1 MRLLAETGQIDQ
13 APRPESAMPLWKLRP
28 LDLSDPNWE
37 ASSHRG
43 VVIVRAPDEETARDE
58 AERAF
63 GVKTRFSP
71 GERAKA
77 PPWKRASLVSAARI
91 WDQRYEE
98 DGPTEVLEPAFTLP
112 PA

>member
-43 VVIVRAPDEETARDE
+43 VVIVRAPDEETARVRREDPLQPGRAREGAALE
-58 AERAF
+58 ARLACLSRADL
-63 GVKTRFSP
+63 G
-71 GERAKA
+71 
-77 PPWKRASLVSAARI
+77 SA
-91 WDQRYEE
+91 
-98 DGPTEVLEPAFTLP
+98 L
-112 PA
+112 